1 MNFLKDIISYKLSND
16 SLETILK
23 ATLLLVLSVSGNF
36 LAETLGCQSQKILG
50 NMFVKHILILFMIYF
65 TIDFTQNNNDLANPV
80 MNLFKAIVVWIL
92 FHFFTH
98 MDLVPTAIAIV
109 LIMILFFISN
119 YRHYISEKS
128 KKATTD
134 LENLEN
140 RDRVLKQVQNVLFVA
155 AIATILIGT
164 AVYYI
169 EKRREYQ
176 KDFKLFKFIFGVKNC
191 KGYTPKWA
199 RIF

>member
-1 MNFLKDIISYKLSND
+1 
-16 SLETILK
+16 
-23 ATLLLVLSVSGNF
+23 
-36 LAETLGCQSQKILG
+36 
-50 NMFVKHILILFMIYF
+50 MFVKHILILFMIYF

-119 YRHYISEKS
+119 YRHYLSEKS

-155 AIATILIGT
+155 AIATILIGS
-164 AVYYI
+164 AAI
-169 EKRREYQ
+169 I
-176 KDFKLFKFIFGVKNC
+176 LKNEENT
-191 KGYTPKWA
+191 KKNLNYLNSYLV
-199 RIF
+199 

>member
-1 MNFLKDIISYKLSND
+1 MKLTHLFDNEQYES
-16 SLETILK
+16 ILK
-23 ATLLLVLSVSGNF
+23 ATFLIILSVAGNF
-36 LAETLGCQSQKILG
+36 LAETLGCQTQTLLN
-50 NMFVKHILILFMIYF
+50 NMYAKHVLIFFVIYF
-65 TIDFTQNNNDLANPV
+65 TIDFTQGDKVDDPF
-80 MNLFKAIVVWIL
+80 MNVGKAFLVWLL

-155 AIATILIGT
+155 AIATILIGS

-169 EKRREYQ
+169 EKRREY
-176 KDFKLFKFIFGVKNC
+176 KKEFKLFKFIFGVKNC